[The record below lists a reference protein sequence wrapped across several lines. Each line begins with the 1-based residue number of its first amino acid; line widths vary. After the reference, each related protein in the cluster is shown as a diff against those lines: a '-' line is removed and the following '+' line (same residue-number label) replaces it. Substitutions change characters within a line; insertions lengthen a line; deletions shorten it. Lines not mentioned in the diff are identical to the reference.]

1 MKIIFDILRLALDSL
16 WDRKTRTTLTILMV
30 AAGCSLMIAL
40 KGMTAGFSS
49 FIDVQFSK
57 LAPNILFVSG
67 ASDSNNDAY
76 FANSA
81 PSAKSILN
89 DVVVRRVESIPRV
102 AQAIPIYQGLVT
114 LESRGRSI
122 DATVFSLDPSK
133 LTIIAPTM
141 TLADASVIR
150 SNDPSAVLLPRKL
163 AEPPGK
169 PPLAAIGQAVQISY
183 RSVSPDTG
191 KTVVMSRSFVVTGI
205 INDTGEPNVDN
216 GIVINHAAS
225 RQLLQKSG
233 RYDGLMVAAQ
243 SADSVPIVE
252 EHLKQLYGNQL
263 GISTPRSVLETLNAF
278 IDAFGSFTESTSVIA
293 LLVGAVGIVTTLY
306 TSVTERTRE
315 IGTIKALGAG
325 NSFVLTMF
333 LSEAMLIGVV
343 GATCGAGLGILGG
356 HTLMAQFASD
366 RPNLVPV
373 FRAEDLAFV
382 WIITVALSLVAGLY
396 PAWRAARISPM
407 MALRRD

>member
-1 MKIIFDILRLALDSL
+1 MKILIDIVRLALDSL
-16 WDRKTRTTLTILMV
+16 WDRKTRTILTVLMV

-57 LAPNILFVSG
+57 LAPNILFVTG

-102 AQAIPIYQGLVT
+102 AQAIPVYQGLVT

-133 LTIIAPTM
+133 LNIIAPTM
-141 TLADASVIR
+141 TLATGSVIR
-150 SNDPSAVLLPRKL
+150 ANDPSAVLLPRKL

-169 PPLAAIGQAVQISY
+169 PPLAAIGQTVQISY
-183 RSVSPDTG
+183 RSISPDTG
-191 KTVVMSRSFVVTGI
+191 KTLVLSRSFVVTGI

-216 GIVINHAAS
+216 GIIINHAAS

-243 SADSVPIVE
+243 SADSVPMVE
-252 EHLKQLYGNQL
+252 EQLK
-263 GISTPRSVLETLNAF
+263 
-278 IDAFGSFTESTSVIA
+278 
-293 LLVGAVGIVTTLY
+293 LLVRQSARHFH
-306 TSVTERTRE
+306 S
-315 IGTIKALGAG
+315 
-325 NSFVLTMF
+325 
-333 LSEAMLIGVV
+333 
-343 GATCGAGLGILGG
+343 
-356 HTLMAQFASD
+356 
-366 RPNLVPV
+366 
-373 FRAEDLAFV
+373 AFS
-382 WIITVALSLVAGLY
+382 A
-396 PAWRAARISPM
+396 
-407 MALRRD
+407 

>member
-1 MKIIFDILRLALDSL
+1 MKILIDILRLALDSL

-57 LAPNILFVSG
+57 LAPNILFVTS

-122 DATVFSLDPSK
+122 DATIFAIDPSK

-141 TLADASVIR
+141 TLTDGSVIR
-150 SNDPSAVLLPRKL
+150 SNDPSAMLLPRKL

-169 PPLAAIGQAVQISY
+169 PPLAAIGQTVQISY

-191 KTVVMSRSFVVTGI
+191 KPVVLSRSFVVTGL
-205 INDTGEPNVDN
+205 INDTGEPNIDN

-243 SADSVPIVE
+243 SADSVPFVE
-252 EHLKQLYGNQL
+252 EQLKLLYGSQL
-263 GISTPRSVLETLNAF
+263 GISTPRSVLQTLNAF
-278 IDAFGSFTESTSVIA
+278 IDAFGSFTQSTSVIA
-293 LLVGAVGIVTTLY
+293 LMVGAVGIVTTLY

-315 IGTIKALGAG
+315 IGTIRALGAG

-333 LSEAMLIGVV
+333 LTEAMLIGVL

-356 HTLMAQFASD
+356 YALMARFASD
-366 RPNLVPV
+366 RPELVPV
-373 FRAEDLAFV
+373 FRAEDMAFV

>member
-1 MKIIFDILRLALDSL
+1 MKILIDILRLALDSL

-57 LAPNILFVSG
+57 LAPNILFVTG

-122 DATVFSLDPSK
+122 DATIFAIDPSK
-133 LTIIAPTM
+133 LTVIAPTM
-141 TLADASVIR
+141 TLTDGSVIR
-150 SNDPSAVLLPRKL
+150 SNDPSAMLLPRKL

-169 PPLAAIGQAVQISY
+169 PPLAAIGQTVQISY

-191 KTVVMSRSFVVTGI
+191 KPVVLSRSFVVTGL
-205 INDTGEPNVDN
+205 INDTGEPNIDN

-243 SADSVPIVE
+243 SADSVPFVE
-252 EHLKQLYGNQL
+252 EQLKLLYGSQL
-263 GISTPRSVLETLNAF
+263 GISTPRSVLQTLNAF
-278 IDAFGSFTESTSVIA
+278 IDAFGSFTQSTSVIA
-293 LLVGAVGIVTTLY
+293 LMVGAVGIVTTLY

-333 LSEAMLIGVV
+333 LTEAMLIGVL

-356 HTLMAQFASD
+356 YALMARFASD
-366 RPNLVPV
+366 RPELVPV
-373 FRAEDLAFV
+373 FRAEDMAFV